1 MFKGSIRNK
10 LIVLLL
16 IATIV
21 PFGTSI
27 VITYYHT
34 TESLKIQA
42 IKENSNLLYQGK
54 VNLESY
60 INELNGLTL
69 SLYNNPGFINFLRD
83 PQKANNYQA
92 VEATR
97 NVISTILYAEENIK
111 RVNIAISKEDR
122 MITASKRSTVIFSK
136 KWSNTNQE
144 YFIKAKESPSNM
156 YLEPIHKIKEPDDKK
171 PKNVITL
178 HRSLVNI
185 PSDEVLAYISLEFSP
200 DQITNISRNL
210 YTKDNEEFYIV
221 SPEGELI
228 YRSFDESEGG
238 SYNQK
243 WIEWVTKTNKENGT
257 VEWKEGAFNGVMIY
271 DQLSQNS
278 GGWYLVKRVPYTTLY
293 ESAFNVAKINI
304 MFGVIGLALVIL
316 ATLFISFRITS
327 PIRILLQYIEQVEK
341 GNLKVRFR
349 SFGNDEIGYLGD
361 RFKQM
366 IDKINDLI
374 NREYKL
380 QLENK
385 TNQLKVLQ
393 SQVNPHFLYNAL
405 QSIGTAALK
414 NQVPQIYS
422 SVTHLSKIMR
432 YSMNMEEGMVPLLK
446 EIDHTKAYLL
456 LQKERFGDQLQF
468 SFELDEEAMM
478 LPVPKM
484 ILQPIVENYFKHG
497 FDAREKTGEIKIVC
511 RQDEFF
517 LDIFVED
524 NGTGV
529 SEARLDEIH
538 GSLVNDRIG
547 QKGEETNIGLK
558 NVYVRLK
565 LYYGA
570 RAYLKLRNLE
580 HGGLIV
586 SIKLPKRMEGG
597 QDESD
602 NCG

>member
-21 PFGTSI
+21 PFGASI

-34 TESLKIQA
+34 TESLKNQA
-42 IKENSNLLYQGK
+42 VKENSNLLYQGK

-69 SLYNNPGFINFLRD
+69 SLYNNPGFINFIRD
-83 PQKANNYQA
+83 PQKENNYQA
-92 VEATR
+92 VDTTR

-111 RVNIAISKEDR
+111 RVNIAIAKEDR
-122 MITASKRSTVIFSK
+122 LISASKRSTVIFSK
-136 KWSNTNQE
+136 KLRNINQE
-144 YFIKAKESPSNM
+144 YYVKAKESPSNM
-156 YLEPIHKIKEPDDKK
+156 YLEPIHKIKEPEDKK

-178 HRSLVNI
+178 HRSLINI
-185 PSDEVLAYISLEFSP
+185 PSDDVLAYISLEFSP
-200 DQITNISRNL
+200 DQINNISRNL
-210 YTKDNEEFYIV
+210 YTNGNEEFYIV

-228 YRSFDESEGG
+228 YRSNEESEEGT
-238 SYNQK
+238 NKPK
-243 WIEWVTKTNKENGT
+243 WIDWVIKTDKENGT
-257 VEWKEGAFNGVMIY
+257 VEWKEGSFNGVMIY
-271 DQLSQNS
+271 DQVSQNS

-293 ESAFNVAKINI
+293 ESAFSVAKINI
-304 MFGVIGLALVIL
+304 MFGAIGLLLVIL
-316 ATLFISFRITS
+316 ATLFISFKITF
-327 PIRILLQYIEQVEK
+327 PIKVLLQYIEQVEK
-341 GNLKVRFR
+341 GNLKVRFK
-349 SFGNDEIGYLGD
+349 SIGNDEIGYLGD

-432 YSMNMEEGMVPLLK
+432 YSMNMEEDMVPLLK
-446 EIDHTKAYLL
+446 EIEHTKAYLL

-468 SFELDEEAMM
+468 SFKLDEEAMKIQ
-478 LPVPKM
+478 VPKM

-497 FDAREKTGEIKIVC
+497 FDAREKTGEIKIAC

-517 LDIFVED
+517 LDIIVED

-529 SEARLDEIH
+529 SETRLDEIQRN
-538 GSLVNDRIG
+538 LINDQIG

-565 LYYGA
+565 LYYGD
-570 RAYLKLRNLE
+570 RAYLQLRNFE
-580 HGGLIV
+580 QGGLLV

-597 QDESD
+597 KDESD
-602 NCG
+602 NRG